1 MPTPRG
7 LPSKQRETGSCCLVL
22 WEMRTIHISS
32 LDRTLLPAL
41 AGAVLTVG
49 AFGAA
54 SAEAKNCLPPITVEP
69 LTSLGQSLPARLQF
83 PTGDNKV
90 ASATPRKRREKS
102 MTRRRGQDG
111 SIETSGRWRVV
122 RFWID
127 VPGRH
132 KRQHACARICPAS
145 GPGLLSATA
154 QKRRARVIIAESGA
168 DTEEYFNKVVI
179 GNKVVT
185 FRERAEWWLDWLQ
198 TRNNDPI
205 PETSVPSIRSA
216 LDKWLIPNLGDLPL
230 SEVGNGALKNLVCK
244 MKGHLSPKSQHT
256 YVGYAKEVRESLVD
270 DEGEVTFPITWNNG
284 FISLPTINRRLQR
297 RGKVSAQDIERL
309 IELQSKEWAWMLYIL
324 PPAAGMRIAEL
335 LAVEIEKHIS
345 PDCTMIDVQQQVK
358 GSKIVQYL
366 KTDAAYRVVDLCPE
380 AAELLRKFTGDRRGL
395 LFPSANGTTPV
406 SYTNLLK
413 RHITPD
419 FQRLGIKEPGKAAH
433 SFRRFRAS
441 VLGMKFVDNDLRKFW
456 MGHENNDIT
465 AQYAEQMFE
474 MNEWRQT
481 EAAKVGLGF
490 NVPAFVPKPIVR
502 KVRKNGKAIEVA
514 ISS

>member
-1 MPTPRG
+1 
-7 LPSKQRETGSCCLVL
+7 
-22 WEMRTIHISS
+22 
-32 LDRTLLPAL
+32 
-41 AGAVLTVG
+41 
-49 AFGAA
+49 
-54 SAEAKNCLPPITVEP
+54 
-69 LTSLGQSLPARLQF
+69 
-83 PTGDNKV
+83 
-90 ASATPRKRREKS
+90 
-102 MTRRRGQDG
+102 
-111 SIETSGRWRVV
+111 V

-127 VPGRH
+127 VPGQD
-132 KRQHACARICPAS
+132 KRQHACRRICPAS
-145 GPGLLSATA
+145 GPGLLSAAT
-154 QKRRARVIIAESGA
+154 QKRRAREIIAESGA
-168 DTEEYFNKVVI
+168 DTEEHFSKVVA
-179 GNKVVT
+179 GKKVVT

-244 MKGHLSPKSQHT
+244 MKGQLSPKSQHT
-256 YVGYAKEVRESLVD
+256 YVGFAKEVRKSLVD
-270 DEGEVTFPITWNNG
+270 DEGEVIFPTTWNNG
-284 FISLPTINRRLQR
+284 FIALPKVNKRLQR

-309 IELQSKEWAWMLYIL
+309 IGLASKEWVWMLYIL
-324 PPAAGMRIAEL
+324 APATGMRIAEL

-345 PDCTMIDVQQQVK
+345 PDCTMIAVRQQAK

-366 KTDAAYRVVDLCPE
+366 KTDAAHRLVDVCPQ
-380 AAELLRKFTGDRRGL
+380 AADLLRKVIGDRCGL
-395 LFPSANGTTPV
+395 LFPSTKGTTPV

-419 FQRLGIKEPGKAAH
+419 FERLGIKEPGKAAH

-441 VLGMKFVDNDLRKFW
+441 VLGMNFVDDDLKKFW

-502 KVRKNGKAIEVA
+502 KVRKNRKESEVA
-514 ISS
+514 VAS